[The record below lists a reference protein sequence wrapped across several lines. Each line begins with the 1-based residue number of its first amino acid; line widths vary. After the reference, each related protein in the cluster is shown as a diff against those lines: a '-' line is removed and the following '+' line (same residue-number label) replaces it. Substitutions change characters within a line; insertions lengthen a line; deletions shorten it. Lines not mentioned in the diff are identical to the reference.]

1 MGSRVMKDVP
11 NEKWKEVFAW
21 ANVQGMTLAGE
32 KLWETMIG
40 AAKKELERA
49 GVNLNSPREMS
60 IFALGLYMGAS
71 YGKQVAE
78 ILHIELPE
86 CPPSEQA

>member
-1 MGSRVMKDVP
+1 MGRRIVKDVP
-11 NEKWKEVFAW
+11 NEKWKDVFLW
-21 ANVQGMTLAGE
+21 ANQKGITLAGE
-32 KLWETMIG
+32 KLWQTMIG
-40 AAKKELERA
+40 AAKTELERN
-49 GVNLNSPREMS
+49 GVKLNSPREMS

-78 ILHIELPE
+78 ILNIELPP